1 MKNWKTTL
9 AGALGA
15 AVTLLIAQ
23 LSTGTITLKD
33 AAIAAVLTFIGAFA
47 KDFDTTGIGGT
58 ATK

>member
-9 AGALGA
+9 AGAVGA
-15 AVTLLIAQ
+15 ALTLLIAQ
-23 LSTGTITLKD
+23 LSTGTISLKD
-33 AAIAAVLTFIGAFA
+33 AGIAAALAFVGFLA